1 MASVKTYNSR
11 QVTIALGTHS
21 VTGLA
26 DDSFITIEPL
36 GDGVTSKSGCDGE
49 VARAIDPNE
58 QYSVKLTL
66 LQTSN
71 SNSFLQAQYN
81 TDKATGGGEFPILIK
96 DLKGNFVFS
105 ADSAWVVKP
114 PSRAYGKETNNR
126 EWELQTG
133 QATVNEGTY

>member
-11 QVTIALGTHS
+11 LVTVALGTHS
-21 VTGLA
+21 VTGFA
-26 DDSFITIEPL
+26 DDSFITVEPL

-49 VARAIDPNE
+49 VARAVDPNE
-58 QYSVKLTL
+58 QYSVKITL
-66 LQTSN
+66 LQTSS
-71 SNSFLQAQYN
+71 SNAFQHPQNKAYN
-81 TDKATGGGEFPILIK
+81 TNRDAAYPIIIK
-96 DLKGNFVFS
+96 YHKCNFVYS
-105 ADSAWVVKP
+105 ADAAWVVKP

>member
-11 QVTIALGTHS
+11 LVT
-21 VTGLA
+21 V
-26 DDSFITIEPL
+26 EPL

-49 VARAIDPNE
+49 VARAVDPNE
-58 QYSVKLTL
+58 QYSVKITL
-66 LQTSN
+66 LQTSS
-71 SNSFLQAQYN
+71 SNAFLQAQYN
-81 TDKATGGGEFPILIK
+81 ADKTNGDGAFPILIK

-105 ADSAWVVKP
+105 ADAAWVVKP

>member
-11 QVTIALGTHS
+11 LVTVALGTHS
-21 VTGLA
+21 VTGFA
-26 DDSFITIEPL
+26 DDSFVTVEPL

-49 VARAIDPNE
+49 VARAVDPNE
-58 QYSVKLTL
+58 QYSVKITL
-66 LQTSN
+66 LQTSS
-71 SNSFLQAQYN
+71 SNAFLQAQYN
-81 TDKATGGGEFPILIK
+81 ADKTNGDGAFPILIK

-105 ADSAWVVKP
+105 ADAAWVVKP

-133 QATVNEGTY
+133 QANVNEGTY